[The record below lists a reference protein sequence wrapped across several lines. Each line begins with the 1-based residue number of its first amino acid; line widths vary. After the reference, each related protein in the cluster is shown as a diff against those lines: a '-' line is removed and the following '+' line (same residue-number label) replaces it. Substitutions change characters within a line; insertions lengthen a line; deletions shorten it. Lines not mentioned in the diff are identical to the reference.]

1 MEKQRKRE
9 LGTAYAQSFRRMGI
23 YQIRNAENGKI
34 LVLGTMDL
42 DGAKNRLAFMQQTN
56 MNSIFELQQDWNKH
70 GGNCFVFEEL
80 DSIKPREEH
89 LNDRSELKKYQAEV
103 DALLELWLE
112 KLQPYEEKG
121 YNRRPRSN

>member
-9 LGTAYAQSFRRMGI
+9 LGTAYSQSFRRMGI
-23 YQIRNAENGKI
+23 YQIRNVENGKI
-34 LVLGTMDL
+34 LVLGSMDL
-42 DGAKNRLAFMQQTN
+42 DGAKNRLTFMQQTN
-56 MNSIFELQQDWNKH
+56 MNTVFELQQDWNKY
-70 GGNCFVFEEL
+70 GAGSFVFEEL

-103 DALLELWLE
+103 DALLELWIE

-121 YNRRPRSN
+121 YNRRPRAN